1 MNAFKQW
8 WDQASSRDQIMLM
21 AGAVFLLVYLLF
33 VAVLGP
39 VKDMRDKEV
48 VRNTAQR
55 ASLERVKELA
65 AKVMEQNAAAS
76 SGAQQSSIES
86 IVQRSFGPNNL
97 QVSSMDSS
105 GNNGLRLRFDEV
117 PFDSALKWLHEME
130 VTQGLQIQ
138 DLAISPTNNP
148 GMVSVNLRMQ
158 Q

>member
-1 MNAFKQW
+1 MNQFKQW
-8 WDQASSRDQIMLM
+8 WYQASSRDQLMLI
-21 AGAVFLLVYLLF
+21 AGAVFIVVYLLF

-39 VKDMRDKEV
+39 VKEMRDTEV
-48 VRNTAQR
+48 LRNTAQR

-65 AKVMEQNAAAS
+65 AKVMEQNSANA
-76 SGAQQSSIES
+76 GGQQQSSIES
-86 IVQRSFGPNNL
+86 IVQRSLGPNNM

-117 PFDSALKWLHEME
+117 PFDNALKWLHEME

-138 DLAISPTNNP
+138 DLAVSPTNNP

>member
-1 MNAFKQW
+1 MNQFKQW

-21 AGAVFLLVYLLF
+21 AGAAFLLVYLLF
-33 VAVLGP
+33 MAVLGP

-48 VRNTAQR
+48 LRNTAQR

-65 AKVMEQNAAAS
+65 AKVMEQNASA
-76 SGAQQSSIES
+76 SGARQQSSIES

-97 QVSSMDSS
+97 QVSSMDAS

-117 PFDSALKWLHEME
+117 PFDNALKWLHEME